1 MFSHG
6 SRQALR
12 GFREGD
18 TGRMTAGALLL
29 LFWAY
34 RRHRERSSLI
44 ASYELR
50 EGEELR
56 LSLPRD
62 RWVRADDVA
71 AAVRAEL
78 EPDLPSTD
86 LDDDL
91 LAPPAAEDE
100 GQQGEDD
107 HADDE

>member
-1 MFSHG
+1 MFSQG

-18 TGRMTAGALLL
+18 TARLTAGALLL
-29 LFWAY
+29 LWWAY
-34 RRHRERSSLI
+34 RRHRERASLI

-56 LSLPRD
+56 LTLPKD

-78 EPDLPSTD
+78 ERDLPPSD

-91 LAPPAAEDE
+91 LAAASAQDE
-100 GQQGEDD
+100 GEQRQDH